1 MCVRVCA
8 CVRMRVC
15 AYVCVFVCAYVC
27 VRVCVYRLYTDYVFR
42 LYTYTYTNTVR
53 GVGRGVS
60 LGSGNPLQ
68 VQYITQL
75 GEVTPVILQMV

>member
-1 MCVRVCA
+1 ML
-8 CVRMRVC
+8 
-15 AYVCVFVCAYVC
+15 
-27 VRVCVYRLYTDYVFR
+27 YRFNATGVTFTIIITAALMSEHTLVKVH
-42 LYTYTYTNTVR
+42 LVR

-75 GEVTPVILQMV
+75 GEVTPVILQMTKPLRLNI